1 MNRLEDGCAL
11 LFFVCQVGLVLHG
24 AQSPE
29 LVGPAMEGPSNERR
43 LGGVRKR
50 LVLFEPHPPGLTDV
64 AEVTEFIQNM
74 KRYKG
79 EVQNVIPL
87 AVTRS
92 QLVAAQELPQLV
104 ATIPS
109 GESFGGSPTMSFGK

>member
-1 MNRLEDGCAL
+1 
-11 LFFVCQVGLVLHG
+11 
-24 AQSPE
+24 
-29 LVGPAMEGPSNERR
+29 MEGPSNERR

-79 EVQNVIPL
+79 HWAFQMGVCLNV
-87 AVTRS
+87 
-92 QLVAAQELPQLV
+92 
-104 ATIPS
+104 
-109 GESFGGSPTMSFGK
+109 F